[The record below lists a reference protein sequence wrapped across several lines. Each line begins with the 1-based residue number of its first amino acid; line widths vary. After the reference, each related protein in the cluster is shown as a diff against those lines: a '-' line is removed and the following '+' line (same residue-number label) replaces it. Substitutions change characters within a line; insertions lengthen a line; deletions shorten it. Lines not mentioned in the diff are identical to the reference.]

1 MKVGEGSM
9 AERKCSVFRF
19 SDVEVHERELHLK
32 RDGEVF
38 PIEPKAFRVLLY
50 LLRNPGRLIP
60 KDELL
65 NAGWGD
71 TAVTENSLTRNIAL
85 LRRLLDD
92 DTRTPRYIET
102 VSTVGYRFICP
113 VVEDPSSSDSV
124 RPVSANAQPALGGK
138 TRSAGSQTLR
148 LIVGALVATGLLGAG
163 IWYLT
168 RPLPAPRIS
177 DFVQITRDGQR
188 KILGGTDGAR
198 LYFTQ
203 WISKSIGQ
211 VPIAGG
217 QVAKIPTALK
227 ATLVSDVSPDGS
239 SLLVEPLDGG
249 LWSIGVL
256 GDSMRH
262 LADGVE
268 GAWSPDGKSV
278 VYTDST
284 GDIYVVQSDGSN
296 PHRINATTGS
306 GPARLTFYLSWSPDG
321 TRIRFTRN
329 HELWEMSASGSDLR
343 QLIPDWRPPNWKCC
357 GRWTP
362 DGEFYIFLSA
372 STVEVPAGGPTEI
385 WAIDE
390 RHKGLHPPR
399 AEPVLLAS
407 GPMRWG
413 SPLPARDGK
422 SIFARGIVQ
431 RGELVR
437 FDAQSH
443 EMRPY
448 LGGISAEY
456 LTFSKDGKSIAY
468 TSYPDGTLW
477 KSNIDGS
484 GQVEL
489 TQPPIYPKMPRWSPD
504 GTQILFNDLAPDGQL
519 LAYLVSAQGGVPK
532 RLLPDDNDPQMDPN
546 WSPDGK
552 KVIFSTAGPL
562 AGRLNATLSS
572 KVELRILDLATH
584 KVSVVQQSRQ
594 IWSPRWSPNGKFILG
609 LGEEKKDLRVVDLQR
624 QRWRKL
630 VDGPI
635 SFPAWSRDSQFIY
648 FLDSSGNISRV
659 SVDNPKVEL
668 VVDLTGYPHTG
679 WMGDWMTL
687 DPGDAPL
694 LLHDVG
700 TEDLYALTLDRK

>member
-1 MKVGEGSM
+1 MK
-9 AERKCSVFRF
+9 ERKCSVFRF
-19 SDVEVHERELHLK
+19 SDVEVDEREFQLK
-32 RDGEVF
+32 RAGEALPV
-38 PIEPKAFRVLLY
+38 EPKAFRVLIH
-50 LLRNPGRLIP
+50 LLRNPGRLIA

-85 LRRLLDD
+85 LRRLLNDD
-92 DTRTPRYIET
+92 SREPRYIET
-102 VSTVGYRFICP
+102 VSTAGYRFICP
-113 VVEDPSSSDSV
+113 VVEDPSPNTG
-124 RPVSANAQPALGGK
+124 RPLSATAPPVIGAKMKSAARQFSRQVLGSLLALG
-138 TRSAGSQTLR
+138 
-148 LIVGALVATGLLGAG
+148 LLASGF
-163 IWYLT
+163 WYLS
-168 RPLPAPRIS
+168 RPLPEPRIT

-198 LYFTQ
+198 LYFTL
-203 WISKSIGQ
+203 WTSKSIGQ

-256 GDSMRH
+256 GDSLRH

-268 GAWSPDGKSV
+268 GTWSPDGKSL

-284 GDIYVVQSDGSN
+284 GDIYLVQSDGGN

-306 GPARLTFYLSWSPDG
+306 GPTRLTFYLSWSPDG

-329 HELWEMSASGSDLR
+329 HELWEMSARGSDLR
-343 QLIPDWRPPNWKCC
+343 QLIPDWRPLDWKCC

-362 DGEFYIFLSA
+362 DGAFFIFLSS
-372 STVEVPAGGPTEI
+372 STVQVPAGGPTEI

-390 RHKGLHPPR
+390 RRKGLHPPS
-399 AEPVLLAS
+399 ANPVLLAS

-456 LTFSKDGKSIAY
+456 LTFSKNGKSLAY

-477 KSNIDGS
+477 KSNVDGS

-489 TQPPIYPKMPRWSPD
+489 TQPPIYPKLLRWSPD
-504 GTQILFNDLAPDGQL
+504 GTQILFNDLGPDGQL
-519 LAYLVSAQGGVPK
+519 LAYLVSAQGGEPK
-532 RLLPDDNDPQMDPN
+532 RLLPDNNDPQMDPN

-562 AGRLNATLSS
+562 AGRLNATFSS
-572 KVELRILDLATH
+572 KVELRVLDLTTH
-584 KVSVVQQSRQ
+584 NVSVVPQSSQ
-594 IWSPRWSPNGKFILG
+594 IWSPRWSPNGKFILA
-609 LGEEKKDLRVVDLQR
+609 LADKKKELKVLELQS
-624 QRWRKL
+624 QRWRTL

-635 SFPAWSRDSQFIY
+635 SFPAWSRDSRFIY
-648 FLDSSGNISRV
+648 FLDSSGNVSRV
-659 SVDNPKVEL
+659 SIDGRKVEP
-668 VVDLTGYPHTG
+668 VIDLTGYPHTG
-679 WMGDWMTL
+679 WMGDWMGL